1 MMAMASPK
9 CAVCQHRFARFYAPP
24 DGSPPIGPWPRCRH
38 CTNSGGHVETV
49 ASDVLGA
56 VYEDISD
63 AEIEARFAA
72 ALASIKA
79 REKAKRM
86 ASPIITVSSPC

>member
-1 MMAMASPK
+1 
-9 CAVCQHRFARFYAPP
+9 
-24 DGSPPIGPWPRCRH
+24 
-38 CTNSGGHVETV
+38 VETV

-56 VYEDISD
+56 VYEDISE